1 MNEHF
6 DVAVIGSGYAGSLTA
21 MIARRVG
28 LSVVLFERGHHPR
41 VVVGESSTPLSN
53 LLLEELTERYDLPN
67 LRSLSK
73 WGSWRANHPEIAC
86 GLKRGFS
93 FFHLAPGQDGPV
105 ARDQQLLVAA
115 SPHNRIADTHWYRA
129 DFDEYFVHEA
139 ERAGVDYFD
148 ETELREFSTD
158 GRTAQLAGVR
168 GGQEVNFSARLVVD
182 ATGPHGFLHRTM
194 KLGARPLP
202 DFPAT
207 QGLYGHFTGVH
218 RLDASRALVLDGDPP
233 YPIDDAAVHHIF
245 HGGWVWVLRFSNG
258 VASAG
263 VAATDALAEE
273 LNLAEGAPAWRR
285 LLERFPVMRDQF
297 VDAAPVQPFRHIP
310 RLSFR
315 SAQVTGSNWALLP
328 SAAGFVDP
336 LLSTGFP
343 MTLLGISRLGEIF
356 EHHWGSEDFA
366 AQLAS
371 YGAQADADL
380 LAAAR
385 LLGALYASFDHFPL
399 FTALSLLYFAAVSY
413 AETAR
418 RLGKPELA
426 SSYLLR
432 DHPQFGPASARLFKR
447 AHTVRGDSEAAA
459 LIEDIYRVIEPVDVA
474 GLSNRARRNW
484 FPVEAA
490 DLFASAGKVHAGR
503 DEIMAMLNRCG
514 FAAADMPA
522 LAQSGSA
529 LPR

>member
-1 MNEHF
+1 MSGRF
-6 DVAVIGSGYAGSLTA
+6 DVAVVGSGFAGSLTA

-28 LSVVLFERGHHPR
+28 LSAVLIERGHHPR

-73 WGSWRANHPEIAC
+73 WGSWRASHPEIAC

-93 FFHLAPGQDGPV
+93 FLKLSPGQDGPV
-105 ARDQQLLVAA
+105 TRDRQLLVAA

-139 ERAGVDYFD
+139 ERAGVEYFD

-158 GRTAQLAGVR
+158 GRVAQMVGVR
-168 GGQEVNFSARLVVD
+168 GGHEMNFSARFVVD
-182 ATGPHGFLHRTM
+182 ATGPHGFLHRAL
-194 KLGARPLP
+194 KLGTRPLP

-207 QGLYGHFTGVH
+207 QGLYCHFTGVR
-218 RLDASRALVLDGDPP
+218 RLDESGALVLDGDPP

-245 HGGWVWVLRFSNG
+245 DGGWVWVLRFSNG

-263 VAATDALAEE
+263 LAATDALADE
-273 LNLAEGAPAWRR
+273 LKLTEGAAAWRR
-285 LLERFPVMRDQF
+285 LLDRFPVMRDQF
-297 VDAAPVQPFRHIP
+297 AGAEPVQPFRHIP

-315 SAQVTGSNWALLP
+315 SAVINGPNWALLP

-356 EHHWGSEDFA
+356 ERYWGREDFA
-366 AQLAS
+366 AQLAN
-371 YGAQADADL
+371 YAAQADADL

-385 LLGALYASFDHFPL
+385 LLGALYASFDNFPL

-413 AETAR
+413 TETAR

-432 DHPQFGPASARLFKR
+432 GHPQFGPESAHVFAR
-447 AHTVRGDSEAAA
+447 AHTARGESEVAA
-459 LIEDIYRVIEPVDVA
+459 LIEDIYRVIEPIDVA

-484 FPVEAA
+484 FPVEAE
-490 DLFASAGKVHAGR
+490 DLFANAGKVHAGR
-503 DEIMAMLNRCG
+503 DEIKKMFDRCG
-514 FAAADMPA
+514 FDTKAFSQVP
-522 LAQSGSA
+522 
-529 LPR
+529 